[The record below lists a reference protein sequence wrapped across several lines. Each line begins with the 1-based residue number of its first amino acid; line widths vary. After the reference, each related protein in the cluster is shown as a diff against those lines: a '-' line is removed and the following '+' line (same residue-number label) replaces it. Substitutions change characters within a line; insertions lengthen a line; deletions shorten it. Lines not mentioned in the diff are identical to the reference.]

1 MQCGMLHHFDMRASG
16 EQEKFKF
23 PVMTMLEVVRIKMLI
38 SIMKLLDESEI
49 GFMIDEL
56 FGSLLNGLPYVAYFI
71 LKMCYNLQW
80 LLLF

>member
-1 MQCGMLHHFDMRASG
+1 
-16 EQEKFKF
+16 
-23 PVMTMLEVVRIKMLI
+23 
-38 SIMKLLDESEI
+38 MKLLDESEI

-56 FGSLLNGLPYVAYFI
+56 CGSLLNGLQYVAYFI